1 MLAAALLTAG
11 ASLATA
17 SPQSHKTLLVVG
29 DSWGSFGPS
38 WHSFQDM
45 FDRHGVNATVKSAAR
60 GGTTACQWAQKDTI
74 LVEAAEKLFPG
85 LADGPDYMWYSLGG
99 NDLVD
104 KPYVECSKK
113 ATSPGDQ
120 LRCLDGIN
128 AVINKCTDRILEAY
142 WAKFPKSVV
151 VQCGYDFP
159 CEAGKCIPQPRNVYC
174 GTNVTCMNEG
184 SVYFQHIQVDARTK
198 RYPPTQYR
206 GLNVLGAV
214 QAAGKVHGA
223 AVGKPNMTVGSPCDL
238 MAECVHPAYNHSG
251 AVAIAEAFWDLY
263 FKNATQLLD

>member
-85 LADGPDYMWYSLGG
+85 WWAFCLAL
-99 NDLVD
+99 
-104 KPYVECSKK
+104 
-113 ATSPGDQ
+113 PGERPWCKIPP
-120 LRCLDGIN
+120 L
-128 AVINKCTDRILEAY
+128 TDTRHTPL
-142 WAKFPKSVV
+142 S
-151 VQCGYDFP
+151 
-159 CEAGKCIPQPRNVYC
+159 
-174 GTNVTCMNEG
+174 
-184 SVYFQHIQVDARTK
+184 HAR
-198 RYPPTQYR
+198 P
-206 GLNVLGAV
+206 LA
-214 QAAGKVHGA
+214 
-223 AVGKPNMTVGSPCDL
+223 
-238 MAECVHPAYNHSG
+238 
-251 AVAIAEAFWDLY
+251 
-263 FKNATQLLD
+263 